1 MDKRLV
7 EIENLCAEG
16 LTIKQIAE
24 RMDLSVQ
31 RIYQL
36 RRANTPLVVE
46 GGGASDEITPH
57 RYPTSP
63 LLSPDL
69 PIEMLPD
76 ELPPDFPL
84 RKDMRQAD
92 SRPDTP
98 ADAPWRKMRCRQC
111 NYWMFTRDEKEDIDT
126 DCLYIMADAMNDMQ
140 VQRSKESYYLPPSLK
155 DRY

>member
-16 LTIKQIAE
+16 FTIKQIAE
-24 RMDLSVQ
+24 RLNLSAQ

-36 RRANTPLVVE
+36 RRTTHPAVE
-46 GGGASDEITPH
+46 GAVQPSETP
-57 RYPTSP
+57 PQPDTAAPSP
-63 LLSPDL
+63 NF
-69 PIEMLPD
+69 PIELLPD

-92 SRPDTP
+92 SRPETP

-126 DCLYIMADAMNDMQ
+126 DCLYVMADAMSEIEI
-140 VQRSKESYYLPPSLK
+140 QRSKESYYLPPSLK
-155 DRY
+155 DRF